1 MLYCFGSGH
10 ELLSASAVFAVC
22 QDSKVFL
29 VLLLAVSIIIAP
41 VKSIVIESPRVF
53 GNIRVYSTL
62 FCISDMFFF
71 PGAEGSFGFANITPR
86 TRSARNFVNDITSVF
101 FRGSKLW
108 DREVL
113 L

>member
-1 MLYCFGSGH
+1 MPRFQSFPCSIIGGVNY
-10 ELLSASAVFAVC
+10 LSASEIN
-22 QDSKVFL
+22 S
-29 VLLLAVSIIIAP
+29 
-41 VKSIVIESPRVF
+41 VIESPRVF